1 MLIIHI
7 FDHSPKH
14 SLRLQKKAFDRT
26 ITELEQK
33 SAEDAV
39 ANEVLEKLSALVK
52 EREGIQRKLSTTYS
66 LGRDG
71 AGLPPKSSL
80 LPLYD
85 GKSRSYSFQGGRKES
100 VTIFHTYSSDTS
112 SSNGSSENGSDEDM
126 HEEVEFIV
134 KANGKVPIE
143 VHSSSDDDFYETQY
157 KKSPTISVSGS
168 SSSSS
173 SRRFQNPLFME
184 NSFHEIDEVR
194 KIDEGL
200 KQEIADETGNRS
212 IRRRALS
219 SSN

>member
-33 SAEDAV
+33 SAEEAV

-85 GKSRSYSFQGGRKES
+85 GKSRSYSFQDGRKES
-100 VTIFHTYSSDTS
+100 VTIFHTYSSDTT
-112 SSNGSSENGSDEDM
+112 SSNGSSSENGSDEDM

-134 KANGKVPIE
+134 KAKGKAPIE
-143 VHSSSDDDFYETQY
+143 VYSSSDDDFYETRY
-157 KKSPTISVSGS
+157 KKSPTSVSG
-168 SSSSS
+168 SS

-200 KQEIADETGNRS
+200 KQEIAETGNRS